1 MDDDK
6 TRLKTSTADKTALQ
20 PNVADKTR
28 LKSPAADATQ
38 VKPRTADE
46 TLLNPNS
53 VAPDQPDKT
62 VLQKS
67 RRPVTEATRAQV
79 KPEAVSAPAAGHIV
93 SEGDTIKDRFVLDKL
108 LGSGGMGA
116 VFRALDLRKKEARD
130 DRPYIAIKVL
140 GENFK
145 NHPQALITL
154 QREAKK
160 TQDLAHPNIVT
171 VYDFDR
177 DGDLVYLTMEELKG
191 SSLED
196 LLEQDK
202 YLPSLD
208 IKQKLKIIREIAQGL
223 SYAHSK
229 GIVHSDLKPGNVFI
243 TETGTV
249 KLLDFGIARAANE
262 QLYQDSFDAGEL
274 GAITYT
280 YASPEM
286 VRNESPHF
294 SDDIYALGVIACE
307 LLGGEHPFGRKNAQN
322 ALEQRLS
329 PKLPKLKNP
338 LLSKLLAKSIAFQ
351 RNERVADADTFLSK
365 LHFAT
370 RAPKRIAA
378 AIGVICIAA
387 LGNYFYIQSIEVEAI
402 PFSDLSAEMQ
412 ENFHAF
418 IKEGKTALSFG
429 DLQGAVFNIDRAYQI
444 HATNDDVKS
453 MTQEVLAIMERN
465 IRAAETDE
473 ARRFYESQLA
483 ELQEYPAFAEL
494 DAGK

>member
-6 TRLKTSTADKTALQ
+6 TRLKPSATDKTIMQPKAADKTIIK
-20 PNVADKTR
+20 PRVAEK
-28 LKSPAADATQ
+28 TQ
-38 VKPRTADE
+38 VKPRAADE
-46 TLLNPNS
+46 TLLNPHS
-53 VAPDQPDKT
+53 IAPDQSDKT
-62 VLQKS
+62 VLQKPK
-67 RRPVTEATRAQV
+67 RPVADATRAQV
-79 KPEAVSAPAAGHIV
+79 KPEPLSAPTTSHIV
-93 SEGDTIKDRFVLDKL
+93 SEGDTIKERFVLDKL

-116 VFRALDLRKKEARD
+116 VFRALDLRKQEAND

-196 LLEQDK
+196 MLEQDK

-208 IKQKLKIIREIAQGL
+208 VKQKLKIIREIAQGL

-243 TETGTV
+243 TESGTV

-274 GAITYT
+274 GAITYS

-286 VRNESPHF
+286 VRNERPHF
-294 SDDIYALGVIACE
+294 CDDIYALGIIACE
-307 LLGGEHPFGRKNAQN
+307 LLGGEHPFNRKNAQN

-351 RNERVADADTFLSK
+351 RHERIADADTFLKK
-365 LHFAT
+365 LNFAT
-370 RAPKRIAA
+370 RAPKSIATALGIICLA
-378 AIGVICIAA
+378 AV
-387 LGNYFYIQSIEVEAI
+387 GNYFYIQSIEVEAI

-412 ENFHAF
+412 EDFHAF

-444 HATNDDVKS
+444 HATNDDVKN

-473 ARRFYESQLA
+473 ARNFYESQLA
-483 ELQEYPAFAEL
+483 ELQQYPAFAEL
-494 DAGK
+494 DAAN

>member
-1 MDDDK
+1 MDDNK
-6 TRLKTSTADKTALQ
+6 TRIKPS
-20 PNVADKTR
+20 
-28 LKSPAADATQ
+28 AADAT
-38 VKPRTADE
+38 VVLPKAADKTVLKPRTADE
-46 TLLNPNS
+46 TRTPHTGDETRVNS
-53 VAPDQPDKT
+53 QSAAPTQEDKT
-62 VLQKS
+62 VLQKPKHS
-67 RRPVTEATRAQV
+67 TAEATRIPTPFEV
-79 KPEAVSAPAAGHIV
+79 NPAVASNHIV

-116 VFRALDLRKKEARD
+116 VFRALDLRKQEAHD

-145 NHPQALITL
+145 NHPHALITL

-202 YLPSLD
+202 HLPSLD
-208 IKQKLKIIREIAQGL
+208 FKQKLKIIREIAQGL
-223 SYAHSK
+223 SYAHIK

-243 TETGTV
+243 TESGTV

-274 GAITYT
+274 GAITYS

-286 VRNESPHF
+286 VRHEAPHF
-294 SDDIYALGVIACE
+294 CDDIYALGIIACE
-307 LLGGEHPFGRKNAQN
+307 LLGGEHPFNRTHAQN
-322 ALEQRLS
+322 AMEQRLD
-329 PKLPKLKNP
+329 PKLPKLRNP
-338 LLSKLLAKSIAFQ
+338 LLTKLLAKSIAFE
-351 RNERVADADTFLSK
+351 RADRVADADTFLRK
-365 LHFAT
+365 LNFAS
-370 RAPKRIAA
+370 RGPKRIAA
-378 AIGVICIAA
+378 AASIICLAA
-387 LGNYFYIQSIEVEAI
+387 LGNYFYIQSIEVETI
-402 PFSDLSAEMQ
+402 PFSDLSADMQ
-412 ENFHAF
+412 AEFHGF
-418 IKEGKTALSFG
+418 IQEGKVALSFG

-444 HATNDDVKS
+444 HATNDDVKT
-453 MTQEVLAIMERN
+453 MTKEIVAIMEGN

-473 ARRFYESQLA
+473 ARSFYKSQLA
-483 ELQEYPAFAEL
+483 ELRQYPAFVGI
-494 DAGK
+494 DVGQ

>member
-1 MDDDK
+1 VVNP
-6 TRLKTSTADKTALQ
+6 RSA
-20 PNVADKTR
+20 PE
-28 LKSPAADATQ
+28 PA
-38 VKPRTADE
+38 E
-46 TLLNPNS
+46 
-53 VAPDQPDKT
+53 KT
-62 VLQKS
+62 VLQ
-67 RRPVTEATRAQV
+67 RPKKPARVDEATRVQV
-79 KPEAVSAPAAGHIV
+79 RPTPADQPLSDRTVGV
-93 SEGDTIKDRFVLDKL
+93 GDTIKDRFVLDKL

-140 GENFK
+140 GEGFK

-196 LLEQDK
+196 MIEQDK
-202 YLPSLD
+202 YLPTLD
-208 IKQKLKIIREIAQGL
+208 VNQKLRIIREIAQGL

-243 TETGTV
+243 TESGSV

-262 QLYQDSFDAGEL
+262 QLYHDSFDAGAL
-274 GAITYT
+274 GAITFS

-286 VRNESPHF
+286 VRAEPPHP

-338 LLSKLLAKSIAFQ
+338 LLGKLLAKSIAFQ
-351 RNERVADADTFLSK
+351 RDQRVADADTFLGK
-365 LHFAT
+365 LNFAT

-378 AIGVICIAA
+378 AISLACIAIV
-387 LGNYFYIQSIEVEAI
+387 GNYYYIQSIEIEAI
-402 PFSDLSAEMQ
+402 PFSDLSQEMQ
-412 ENFHAF
+412 QNFHAL
-418 IKEGKTALSFG
+418 IQEGKTALSFG

-444 HATNDDVKS
+444 HATNEDVKS
-453 MTQEVLAIMERN
+453 MTEQVLDIMQKN
-465 IRAAETDE
+465 IRAAETEE
-473 ARRFYESQLA
+473 ARAFYEKQLD
-483 ELQEYPAFAEL
+483 ELKQYPAFSTP
-494 DAGK
+494 DGSS